1 MMKTTIAVIGLTI
14 SIVLAYGF
22 WHVSTHGWLDMQI
35 RNIAEPNYQ
44 TVKDA
49 EITFLDAS
57 GNILA
62 AGKSDHI
69 YGVVYLKHPEI
80 GYCVEEESAAPYSA
94 RDREQWRICYENQS
108 KWIIDWAGKVKYID
122 LKFDA
127 CSLKQVPVS
136 VRKSRGDW
144 WLWWVPLP
152 HMGGKPETSFHINVR
167 IDLPGCKVKA
177 A

>member
-1 MMKTTIAVIGLTI
+1 MMKTIIAVIGLAI

-22 WHVSTHGWLDMQI
+22 WYVSTHGWLNMQI
-35 RNIAEPNYQ
+35 RDISEQNYQ

-49 EITFLDAS
+49 EITFRDS
-57 GNILA
+57 DGNVFA
-62 AGKSDHI
+62 EGKSDHI
-69 YGVVYLKHPEI
+69 YGVVYLKHPEA
-80 GYCVEEESAAPYSA
+80 GYCVEQESQTPYSQK
-94 RDREQWRICYENQS
+94 DRERWRTCYEKQS
-108 KWIIDWAGKVKYID
+108 KWIIGWAGKVKYVD

-136 VRKSRGDW
+136 VVASKGDW

-152 HMGGKPETSFHINVR
+152 HQGGKPVTSFYINIRVDR
-167 IDLPGCKVKA
+167 PNCILPA